1 MVGAQT
7 KILNL
12 LRSRRFFV
20 AILIL
25 FFVESAW
32 IALSAAYPQVF
43 DENWHFGIIQLY
55 AHQWSPL
62 FLHQPPHTDWAGAL
76 TRDPSYMYHYLM
88 SFPYRLIAEITNSQ
102 TAQVIFLR
110 FINIALFGSGLVL
123 FRKLLLKTKVSPA
136 IVNTAL
142 LFFILTPVV
151 PLLAGQINYDNMVL
165 PLTALA
171 LLITTSVIKKLNA
184 GIVPIVQLATLTTLC
199 MFNCLVKVEFSPVF
213 AGIVLWLAWQVWRQ
227 SRLKTLQPQVAIR
240 QNWQTISWKQ
250 RLAFAAPFAV
260 VLGLFVQ
267 MYGVNVVVYHNITPQ
282 CDQVMSRQACASYAP
297 WQRNQDVLAHKSNVN
312 ANPVLFLGSWL
323 YRMFVA
329 MFFTSS
335 GGGASGTM
343 YLSVNPLP
351 VVFGAALFVFG
362 VGLLLVAL
370 YHRKVFAGYDFIG
383 LLLCVSLIYFL
394 AIFIRNYHDYVSLGE
409 KIAIQ
414 GRYLFPIALPCMLI
428 IALGFR
434 QLFGHKAHLKVAL
447 LMAVFL
453 LFLQG
458 GGALTY
464 ILNSNQSWYW
474 QNRVVSRVNRA
485 AQGALGPLVV
495 NKKPVA
501 PIGLSAY
508 KH

>member
-1 MVGAQT
+1 MVGVQT

-32 IALSAAYPQVF
+32 IALSAVYPQVF
-43 DENWHFGIIQLY
+43 DENTHFGIIQLY

-62 FLHQPPHTDWAGAL
+62 FLHQPPDAEWAGAL

-88 SFPYRLIAEITNSQ
+88 SFPYRLVAELTSSVMV
-102 TAQVIFLR
+102 QVIFLR
-110 FINIALFGSGLVL
+110 FINIALFGAGLVL
-123 FRKLLLKTKVSPA
+123 FRKLLLKTRVSPA
-136 IVNTAL
+136 IVNVTL
-142 LFFILTPVV
+142 LFFVLLPVV

-171 LLITTSVIKKLNA
+171 LLVTTSVIQKLNR
-184 GIVPIVQLATLTTLC
+184 GMVPVLQIAALLALC
-199 MFNCLVKVEFSPVF
+199 MFSCLVKVEFSPVF
-213 AGIVLWLAWQVWRQ
+213 AGIVLWLGWQIWRQ
-227 SRLKTLQPQVAIR
+227 RRAGTLKPVVAAKDDWRASSWGKRLLVGGPFL
-240 QNWQTISWKQ
+240 
-250 RLAFAAPFAV
+250 LA
-260 VLGLFVQ
+260 LGLFVQ
-267 MYGVNVVVYHNITPQ
+267 MYGVNAVVYHNLTPQ
-282 CDQVMSRQACASYAP
+282 CHQVMSREACSGYAP
-297 WQRNQDVLAHKSNVN
+297 WQRNQAVLAHKTTVN

-351 VVFGAALFVFG
+351 VIFGSALFVFG
-362 VGLLLVAL
+362 LGSILIVM

-394 AIFIRNYHDYVSLGE
+394 AIFSRNYHDYVSLGE

-414 GRYLFPIALPCMLI
+414 GRYLFPIALPCMLV

-447 LMAVFL
+447 LAAVFL

-474 QNRVVSRVNRA
+474 QNRVVSRINRA